1 MFVGHYGVSFAGKK
15 PAPRLSL
22 GVLFLAV
29 QLLDIL
35 FALFVLLGIEK
46 MRIVPGFTAYNP
58 YDLYW
63 MPYSHSLLG
72 ALLWSTATT
81 LVALVGLRRLRSRDR
96 RIAAG
101 VLGAAVFSHW
111 VLDLPMHTPDMPLFL
126 DADSPKVGLGLWNH
140 PTMALAAELLVL
152 VTGAVIYLRATRAR
166 SRGAAIGTGVFGA
179 VLVVALIATPYMPA
193 PPAGRAFAVQ
203 ALVFYGLLAAAAEW
217 IDRGRARRERPASP
231 AVEDVI

>member
-22 GVLFLAV
+22 GILFLAV

-35 FALFVLLGIEK
+35 FAVFVLLGIEK
-46 MRIVPGFTAYNP
+46 LRIVPGFTAYNP

-72 ALLWSTATT
+72 ALLWSTLTT
-81 LVALVGLRRLRSRDR
+81 LVGLAALRRLRWSRDR

-111 VLDLPMHTPDMPLFL
+111 LLDVPMHTRDLPLFL
-126 DADSPKVGLGLWNH
+126 DASSPRVGFGLWNH
-140 PTMALAAELLVL
+140 VAAALAAELLVL
-152 VTGAVIYLRATRAR
+152 AA
-166 SRGAAIGTGVFGA
+166 GAAIYLKATRPKSPGARIRTAVFGA
-179 VLVVALIATPYMPA
+179 VLLAAALATPFMPT
-193 PPAGRAFAVQ
+193 PASDRALAVQ
-203 ALVFYGLLAAAAEW
+203 ALVLYGVLAAAAQW
-217 IDRGRARRERPASP
+217 IDRGRAPREARGATAPEP
-231 AVEDVI
+231 